1 MISLLSLMLPIATK
15 LDALWQFSRPHT
27 VIGTSL
33 SAIALFAIAIGQDGT
48 NFTNLPDRLPELMW
62 AIVACLCGNVY
73 IVGLNQL
80 EDIEIDKIN
89 KPHLPLAS
97 GAFDLAEAR
106 IIVAITG
113 IAAVAIAIWQGV
125 FLALTVIV
133 SLLIGTAYSLP
144 PIRLKR
150 FPFWASLCIF
160 VVRGVVINL
169 GLFLHFDSVLNQR
182 SDLHSHL
189 HLDIPNEIWLLT
201 AFVLIFTYVIA
212 IFKDM
217 PDTEG
222 DAKFNIATLCI
233 NWGQKTVF
241 NLSRQILGWLYVG
254 TVLVSLS
261 SLITHINIP
270 ILVISHISLAAVMWW
285 RSSQVDLS
293 DRVAISTFYQ
303 FIWKLFYL
311 EYLIFPLAYILR
323 FSFPST

>member
-1 MISLLSLMLPIATK
+1 VQFSIASK
-15 LDALWQFSRPHT
+15 LAALWQFSRPHT

-33 SAIALFAIAIGQDGT
+33 SAIALFAIAWSHRY
-48 NFTNLPDRLPELMW
+48 PDLSSHLSILIW

-80 EDIEIDKIN
+80 EDIAIDKIN

-97 GAFDLAEAR
+97 GAFSTQEAQL
-106 IIVAITG
+106 IVIVTGIVAT
-113 IAAVAIAIWQGV
+113 AIAMWQGMV
-125 FLALTVIV
+125 LGLTVIA

-169 GLFLHFDSVLNQR
+169 GLFLHFNQLLNQ
-182 SDLHSHL
+182 SSN
-189 HLDIPNEIWLLT
+189 IPNEIWLLT
-201 AFVLIFTYVIA
+201 VFVLIFTYVIA

-222 DAKFNIATLCI
+222 DSKFNIATLSI
-233 NWGQKTVF
+233 ILGQAAVF
-241 NLSRQILGWLYVG
+241 NLSRKTLVWLYLG
-254 TVLVSLS
+254 TILVSLS
-261 SLITHINIP
+261 SLITSINIP
-270 ILVISHISLAAVMWW
+270 IFAFSHATLAIAMWW
-285 RSSQVDLS
+285 RSMRVDLS
-293 DRVAISTFYQ
+293 DRASISAFYQ

-311 EYLIFPLAYILR
+311 EYIIFPLACILKSR
-323 FSFPST
+323 II

>member
-15 LDALWQFSRPHT
+15 LNALWQFSRPHT
-27 VIGTSL
+27 VIGTTL
-33 SAIALFAIAIGQDGT
+33 SAIALFAIAFSQDGM
-48 NFTNLPDRLPELMW
+48 NFANFPDRFPELIW
-62 AIVACLCGNVY
+62 AIVACLGGNVY

-97 GAFDLAEAR
+97 GAFSIQEAR

-113 IAAVAIAIWQGV
+113 IGAVAIATWQGV

-169 GLFLHFDSVLNQR
+169 GLFLHFDRVLNQR
-182 SDLHSHL
+182 SDMYPN
-189 HLDIPNEIWLLT
+189 IPNEIWLLT
-201 AFVLIFTYVIA
+201 IFVLIFTYVIA

-241 NLSRQILGWLYVG
+241 NLSRQILIWLYLG
-254 TVLVSLS
+254 TVLASSS
-261 SLITHINIP
+261 SLITNINIP
-270 ILVISHISLAAVMWW
+270 ILAISHMSLAAVMWW
-285 RSSQVDLS
+285 QSLQVDLS
-293 DRVAISTFYQ
+293 DRAAISTFYQ

-323 FSFPST
+323 FSSSST